1 MASSPFAVLERTVP
15 RRIIFG
21 LLLLGATAAMVAVA
35 VDSNRSTRV
44 APDRDPAI
52 EGLIPGSG
60 ADVLRQ
66 SEVGVDMADGYV
78 ATLTVNGTPIPDDQ
92 ITGGGAGIPSL
103 GRFAFTPGPDKVLES
118 LRAGRNCVTVEFWKA
133 QDPNQT
139 SVYTW
144 CFEAA

>member
-1 MASSPFAVLERTVP
+1 MASSPFAVLDRTIP

-21 LLLLGATAAMVAVA
+21 LLLLGATAAMVAVSI
-35 VDSNRSTRV
+35 DSTRSTRA

-52 EGLIPGSG
+52 EALIPTSG

-66 SEVGVDMADGYV
+66 SEVGVDLADGYA
-78 ATLTVNGTPIPDDQ
+78 ATLAVNGTPIPDDQ

-103 GRFAFTPGPDKVLES
+103 GRYVFAPGPDKVLES
-118 LRAGRNCVTVEFWKA
+118 LRSGTNCVTVEFWKA
-133 QDPNQT
+133 RTPNET
-139 SVYTW
+139 AVYSW